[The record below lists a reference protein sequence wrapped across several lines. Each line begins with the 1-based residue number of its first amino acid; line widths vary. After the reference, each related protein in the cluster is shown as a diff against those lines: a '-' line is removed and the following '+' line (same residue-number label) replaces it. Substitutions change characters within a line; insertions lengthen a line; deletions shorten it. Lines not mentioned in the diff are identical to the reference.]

1 MNIRKNNVF
10 RTTLLSS
17 AAVISLAVPGLA
29 FAQTSGDV
37 EVDEI
42 QVTGSRIP
50 RVEYQGNIPGVA
62 VESEAIERRAFTSA
76 LDVLNDVPL
85 VGTGT
90 AINTNGGQPSSLGV
104 AFVDLLDLGTARTL
118 TLVNGRRFVSGNAA
132 SLFVAGNETGGQVDV
147 NSIPVSLIDRVDVL
161 TVGGAAAY
169 GSDAI
174 SGVVNYILKDRYEG
188 AEASA
193 TAGITARGDAGTV
206 SLRGLVGQNF
216 LNDRANVAVSFE
228 FNHIDSLTAEQRPF
242 RADNP
247 QAVTNFANGAVRNP
261 NFNPRALATGTN
273 TPFLPA
279 ASDRIPGTLYLPGI
293 RTTQVSP
300 GGVIFQPLSTAF
312 NGATSPAVNQIGP
325 AAAGFFA
332 TNTQLVSGAPVTCVP
347 DAVNIC
353 QFAPSSVNATQAAQ
367 VFARYGVTPPAG
379 STAAQQASLAAA
391 ILQANRPTPREYLA
405 QNPNIN
411 INDFIG
417 TFITAFPDIA
427 NTGPNAAFLPRTAV
441 PLRFNNA
448 GNVETFVAA
457 RLNDPTQPGT
467 VGQAPNSEGF
477 NAIPF
482 TTIRAKQDRYI
493 GNVFGNIALTDH
505 ITFFNES
512 LVAKVKTVAPRDNG
526 GLASSAASGT
536 VENAALVVNVNNP
549 FLDAADR
556 SALAAVGITNN
567 FVLSR
572 TNQDI
577 FGDNPARGDQETMR
591 TVNGLRG
598 DFELLDRRFSWEA
611 SATYGKVTQDIEQG
625 RLRDLEYAL
634 ALDTQLDPATG
645 QIVCRAKLNPSAFLN
660 QTPPGVS
667 ANIIRTPGA
676 GGIPTEQIYTP
687 VVTQDL
693 INNCVPLN
701 PFGYNQMSEA
711 AKNYVRGDTVYHNEA
726 EQTFLQAFISGEII
740 NLPGG
745 PLEFSFGGEYR
756 KDELVFTTNEV
767 NRLGRTRSAPSAQTS
782 GETTTYEYGGELRIP
797 IFGGDF
803 TFPGMHSL
811 EFAPAVRYSRQ
822 DGSAPTYRNLAGQ
835 LVEQETEGD
844 FERIY
849 SLALTYQPIRDITLR
864 GNVTESLRNP
874 SVTELFLGGQPAFVT
889 PTDPCSNQRITA
901 GANPARRRANCE
913 AAVIA
918 AGLAT
923 NQAGAATYL
932 NSFVSSDRSVQGGF
946 SGSPS
951 LAPEKAKSYTYGIVL
966 EPRFI
971 PNFRLS
977 VDYFQVELE
986 DQIIPTNLAQALQ
999 FCYDSATFPDT
1010 TAQLGANT
1018 CTFFTRDA
1026 TFNITDGFAS
1036 GFLNLSATRIK
1047 AYNASLEYRTDTSAL
1062 LGRTDDWGSLRLRAN
1077 LYRLDEYASSPAG
1090 DFTDTSNSAGDIIFD
1105 RPEWRASV
1113 NLLWERG
1120 PLDVSWNVSYE
1131 SATQIYS
1138 AGTPFTIENS
1148 PILSIEE
1155 FALHSA
1161 TVGYELNE
1169 KVRLQLTVD
1178 NIFGYDTYGY
1188 EGFLTGFNSAGYP
1201 DGSLGRRFTAQ
1212 IRAKF

>member
-1 MNIRKNNVF
+1 MNITKHNVF
-10 RTTLLSS
+10 RTALLGS
-17 AAVISLAVPGLA
+17 AAAISLAVPGIA
-29 FAQTSGDV
+29 FAQASGDV

-62 VESEAIERRAFTSA
+62 VESEQIERRAFTNA

-132 SLFVAGNETGGQVDV
+132 TLFVAGNETGSQVDV

-174 SGVVNYILKDRYEG
+174 AGVVNYILKDRYEG
-188 AEASA
+188 AEISA
-193 TAGITARGDAGTV
+193 QAGITARGDAGTV

-216 LNDRANVAVSFE
+216 LEDRANIAVSFE
-228 FNHIDSLTAEQRPF
+228 YNHIDSLTADERPF
-242 RADNP
+242 RANNP
-247 QAVTNFANGAVRNP
+247 QALTNYANGSLRNP
-261 NFNPRALATGTN
+261 NFNPFALATGAN

-279 ASDRIPGTLYLPGI
+279 TSDLIPGTTYLTGI
-293 RTTQVSP
+293 RSTQVSH
-300 GGVIFQPLSTAF
+300 GGVIFQPLTAAF
-312 NGATSPAVNQIGP
+312 SSPTAPAVNQIGP

-332 TNTQLVSGAPVTCVP
+332 GNTQLVSGTPVACVP
-347 DAVNIC
+347 DPVNIC
-353 QFAPSSVNATQAAQ
+353 RFAPSSIAAADVAR
-367 VFARYGVTPPAG
+367 VFTRYGVTPPAG
-379 STAAQQASLAAA
+379 STAAQQQALATA

-405 QNPNIN
+405 ANPNTN
-411 INDFIG
+411 INDFLG
-417 TFITAFPDIA
+417 TFITAFPDVA
-427 NTGPNAAFLPRTAV
+427 NTGANAAFLPRTAV
-441 PLRFNNA
+441 PLRFNA
-448 GNVETFVAA
+448 QGNVETFVAA
-457 RLNDPTQPGT
+457 SFNDPTTPGT
-467 VGQAPNSEGF
+467 VGGAPGSEGY
-477 NAIPF
+477 NAIPY
-482 TTIRAKQDRYI
+482 TVTRAKQDRYI
-493 GNVFGNIALTDH
+493 GNLFGNIAITDN
-505 ITFFNES
+505 ITFFNET
-512 LVAKVKTVAPRDNG
+512 LVARVETVAPRDSG

-536 VENAALVVNVNNP
+536 IENAALVMNVNNP

-556 SALAAVGITNN
+556 AALAAVGITNN

-577 FGDNPARGDQETMR
+577 FGDNPATGEQDTFR

-598 DFELLDRRFSWEA
+598 AFNLLDRNFSWEA
-611 SATYGKVTQDIEQG
+611 SATYGKVTQDVKQG

-634 ALDTQLDPATG
+634 ALDVARDASG
-645 QIVCRAKLNPSAFLN
+645 NIVCRAKLQPSAFLGL
-660 QTPPGVS
+660 TPPGVTG
-667 ANIIRTPGA
+667 NIVRTPGPD
-676 GGIPTEQIYTP
+676 GIPTERILTP

-693 INNCVPLN
+693 IDSCVPLN
-701 PFGYNQMSEA
+701 PFGENQMSEA
-711 AKNYVRGDTVYHNEA
+711 AKAYVRGDTVYHNEA
-726 EQTFLQAFISGEII
+726 EQLFLQAFLSGEII
-740 NLPGG
+740 DLPAG
-745 PLEFSFGGEYR
+745 PLEFSIGGEYR
-756 KDELVFTTNEV
+756 KDELAFTTNEV
-767 NRLGRTRSAPSAQTS
+767 NRLGRTRSAPSAQTF

-803 TFPGMHSL
+803 TFPLMHSL
-811 EFAPAVRYSRQ
+811 EFAPAVRYSKQ
-822 DGSAPTYRNLAGQ
+822 EGSAPAFRNLAGNI
-835 LVEQETEGD
+835 VEQESEGE

-874 SVTELFLGGQPAFVT
+874 SVVELFLGGQPAFTT
-889 PTDPCSNQRITA
+889 PVDPCSNNRITA
-901 GANPARRRANCE
+901 GSNPTLRRANCE

-918 AGLAT
+918 AGLAS
-923 NQAGAATYL
+923 NQAQAAAFLNTY
-932 NSFVSSDRSVQGGF
+932 VSTERSVQGGF

-951 LAPEKAKSYTYGIVL
+951 LAPERAKSKTYGIVL

-977 VDYFQVELE
+977 VDYIELELE
-986 DQIIPTNLAQALQ
+986 DQIIPTTLAQATQ

-1018 CTFFTRDA
+1018 CNFFTRDN
-1026 TFNITDGFAS
+1026 TFNVTDGFGS
-1036 GFLNLSATRIK
+1036 GFLNLSATRIR
-1047 AYNASLEYRTDTSAL
+1047 AYNSSLEYRNDVSAL
-1062 LGRTDDWGSLRLRAN
+1062 LGRDEDWGSLRVRAN
-1077 LYRLDEYASSPAG
+1077 LYRLDEYASSPSG
-1090 DFTDTSNSAGDIIFD
+1090 SYTDTSNSAGDIVFD
-1105 RPEWRASV
+1105 RPEWRGSL

-1131 SATQIYS
+1131 SQTQIYTN
-1138 AGTPFTIENS
+1138 GTPNTIEQT

-1169 KVRLQLTVD
+1169 RVRLQFTVD

-1188 EGFLTGFNSAGYP
+1188 EGFLSGFNSAGYP
-1201 DGSLGRRFTAQ
+1201 DGALGRRFIAQ
-1212 IRAKF
+1212 VRAKF